1 MAAGFC
7 VRLYKI
13 VEKIYTKV
21 KNWLKDAGC
30 DLYMI
35 PGYWIVTTHRA
46 DRIAGVAICIKDNI
60 DFIERNDLAIFND
73 VF

>member
-21 KNWLKDAGC
+21 KTWLKDADC
-30 DLYMI
+30 DLQ
-35 PGYWIVTTHRA
+35 IVTTHRA